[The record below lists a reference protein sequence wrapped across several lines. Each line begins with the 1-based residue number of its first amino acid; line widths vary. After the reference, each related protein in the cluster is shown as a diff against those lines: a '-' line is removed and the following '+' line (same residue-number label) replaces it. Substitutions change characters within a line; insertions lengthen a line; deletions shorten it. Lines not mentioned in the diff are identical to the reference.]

1 MINKELIVAH
11 FGKAR
16 AHATRFSAV
25 ALAYTISTGRQFIA
39 VSTTTVTTVRK
50 HLGPVQTVLKKIKDR
65 YIALRDAYELK
76 TTPRLSVKEQMFF
89 AKRLSF
95 LIKAGVPILESLHMI
110 RAQTTSRAGARVIE
124 SVYNDISNGSSLA
137 KSLARFP
144 HIFGDFGINIIKIG
158 ESSGTLS
165 TNLEYLAEELKKRNN
180 LHAKVASAFI
190 YPGIITLA
198 TLGITAFL
206 MLYLFPKI
214 MPIFTSLHM
223 ELPLTTKIVM
233 AISLFLQAWGLV
245 VVLVLIATIIGIA
258 ILKRKNKSFHFFF
271 DQVVLSTPV
280 LGPLIRYFN
289 LANATRT
296 LGLLLHGGVTL
307 SEALP
312 LTADTTA
319 NLVYKAEYNKMAEV
333 ILRGERMSTYLLT
346 STNLFPAIMSQLI
359 AVGERS
365 GSLSNTLVYLSE
377 LYEGEVDDFTKNLS
391 SLIEPILMVIMG
403 LLVGFVAI
411 SIITPIY
418 GITQN
423 LHT

>member
-1 MINKELIVAH
+1 MINRELILARITTA
-11 FGKAR
+11 GKQ
-16 AHATRFSAV
+16 AV
-25 ALAYTISTGRQFIA
+25 AFSYTAVVTVQKHTGPLQEAF
-39 VSTTTVTTVRK
+39 
-50 HLGPVQTVLKKIKDR
+50 KKLSEK
-65 YIALRDAYELK
+65 YVEVRDAYELK
-76 TTPRLSVKEQMFF
+76 SAPRLSTKEQMFF

-95 LIKAGVPILESLHMI
+95 LIKAGVPILESLQMI
-110 RAQTTSRAGARVIE
+110 SSQTASRQSARVINT
-124 SVYNDISNGSSLA
+124 VFNDISNGSSLA
-137 KSLARFP
+137 KSLSRFP

-165 TNLEYLAEELKKRNN
+165 TNLEYLADELKKRNS
-180 LHAKVASAFI
+180 LHGKVVSAFI

-233 AISLFLQAWGLV
+233 ATSVFLQSWGLV
-245 VVLVLIATIIGIA
+245 VIGVIIAACITISIF
-258 ILKRKNKSFHFFF
+258 KKKNESFHFMF
-271 DQVVLSTPV
+271 DQAVLSMPV
-280 LGPLIRYFN
+280 LGPLLRYYN

-296 LGLLLHGGVTL
+296 LGLLLRGGVTL

-312 LTADTTA
+312 LTADTTQ
-319 NLVYKAEYNKMAEV
+319 NLVFKAEYRKVAEAV
-333 ILRGERMSTYLLT
+333 HRGERMSSYLLT
-346 STNLFPAIMSQLI
+346 SPNLFPAVMSQLI

-365 GSLSNTLVYLSE
+365 GNLSNTLVYLSE
-377 LYEGEVDDFTKNLS
+377 MYEAEVDDFTKNLS
-391 SLIEPILMVIMG
+391 SLIEPALMVIMG
-403 LLVGFVAI
+403 ILVGFVAI

>member
-1 MINKELIVAH
+1 MINRELIVAH
-11 FGKAR
+11 TLGAGKQ
-16 AHATRFSAV
+16 V
-25 ALAYTISTGRQFIA
+25 IALSYA
-39 VSTTTVTTVRK
+39 TVTTLHKHSEPVRRSF
-50 HLGPVQTVLKKIKDR
+50 KKLSDK
-65 YIALRDAYELK
+65 YIEMRNAYELK
-76 TTPRLSVKEQMFF
+76 SAPRLSVKDQMFF

-110 RAQTTSRAGARVIE
+110 SSQTASRQSARVIG
-124 SVYNDISNGSSLA
+124 SVYQDISNGSSLA
-137 KSLARFP
+137 KSLGKFP

-165 TNLEYLAEELKKRNN
+165 TNLEYLADELKKRHS
-180 LHAKVASAFI
+180 LQGKVVSAFI

-214 MPIFTSLHM
+214 MPIFSSLHM

-233 AISLFLQAWGLV
+233 AISLFLQAWGL
-245 VVLVLIATIIGIA
+245 LLIGVIIAACIGISL
-258 ILKRKNKSFHFFF
+258 LKKKNKQFHFFF
-271 DQVVLSTPV
+271 DQVVLSMP
-280 LGPLIRYFN
+280 LFGPLMRYYN
-289 LANATRT
+289 LANGTRT
-296 LGLLLHGGVTL
+296 LGILLQGGVTL

-319 NLVYKAEYNKMAEV
+319 NLVYKAEYRKMAEY
-333 ILRGERMSTYLLT
+333 IHRGERMSSFLVT
-346 STNLFPAIMSQLI
+346 SENLFPPIMAQLI

-365 GSLSNTLVYLSE
+365 GNLSNTLVYLSE
-377 LYEGEVDDFTKNLS
+377 LYEAEVEDFTKNLS
-391 SLIEPILMVIMG
+391 SLIEPALMVIMG
-403 LLVGFVAI
+403 ILVGFVAI

>member
-1 MINKELIVAH
+1 MINRELILARMTTAGKRVVA
-11 FGKAR
+11 
-16 AHATRFSAV
+16 FSYTAV
-25 ALAYTISTGRQFIA
+25 VTVQKHTSPLQEA
-39 VSTTTVTTVRK
+39 VK
-50 HLGPVQTVLKKIKDR
+50 NLLKKGITM
-65 YIALRDAYELK
+65 RDAYELK
-76 TTPRLSVKEQMFF
+76 SAPRLSTKEQMFF

-95 LIKAGVPILESLHMI
+95 LIKAGVPILESLQMI
-110 RAQTTSRAGARVIE
+110 SSQTTSRGSARVINT
-124 SVYNDISNGSSLA
+124 VFNDISNGSSLA

-165 TNLEYLAEELKKRNN
+165 TNLEYLADELKKRHS
-180 LHAKVASAFI
+180 LHGKVVSAFI

-233 AISLFLQAWGLV
+233 AISVFLQSWGLV
-245 VVLVLIATIIGIA
+245 LIGIIIATCIGIS
-258 ILKRKNKSFHFFF
+258 ILKKKSTSFHFLF
-271 DQVVLSTPV
+271 DQMVLSAPV
-280 LGPLIRYFN
+280 LGPLLRYYN

-296 LGLLLHGGVTL
+296 LGLLLRGGVTL
-307 SEALP
+307 AEALP
-312 LTADTTA
+312 LTADTTQ
-319 NLVYKAEYNKMAEV
+319 NLVYKAEYKKIAEAV
-333 ILRGERMSTYLLT
+333 HRGERMSSYLLT
-346 STNLFPAIMSQLI
+346 STNLFPAVMSQLI

-365 GSLSNTLVYLSE
+365 GNLSNTLVYLSE
-377 LYEGEVDDFTKNLS
+377 LYEAEVDDFTKNLS
-391 SLIEPILMVIMG
+391 SLIEPALMVIMG
-403 LLVGFVAI
+403 ILVGFVAI

>member
-1 MINKELIVAH
+1 MSASVAGA
-11 FGKAR
+11 GKQAL
-16 AHATRFSAV
+16 AFSYVAVSAV
-25 ALAYTISTGRQFIA
+25 QKGASPIGEGF
-39 VSTTTVTTVRK
+39 
-50 HLGPVQTVLKKIKDR
+50 KKLSGK
-65 YIALRDAYELK
+65 YVELRDAYEMK
-76 TTPRLSVKEQMFF
+76 RAPRLSTKDQMFF

-110 RAQTTSRAGARVIE
+110 SAQTTSRQSARVIG
-124 SVYNDISNGSSLA
+124 SVHADIANGSSLA

-144 HIFGDFGINIIKIG
+144 AIFGDFGINIIKIG

-165 TNLEYLAEELKKRNN
+165 TNLEYLADELKKRSS
-180 LHAKVASAFI
+180 LHGKVVSAFI
-190 YPGIITLA
+190 YPAIITLA

-214 MPIFTSLHM
+214 MPIFSSLHM

-233 AISLFLQAWGLV
+233 AASLFLQAWGLV
-245 VVLVLIATIIGIA
+245 VVAAVIALGIGVSL
-258 ILKRKNKSFHFFF
+258 LKKKSERFHFFY
-271 DQVVLSTPV
+271 DQVVLSSPV
-280 LGPLIRYFN
+280 LGSLMRSYN

-296 LGLLLHGGVTL
+296 LGLLLQGGVTL

-319 NLVYKAEYNKMAEV
+319 NLVYKAEYKKMSEY
-333 ILRGERMSTYLLT
+333 IHRGEKMSSYLLT
-346 STNLFPAIMSQLI
+346 SQNLFPPIMSQLI

-365 GSLSNTLVYLSE
+365 GNLSNTLVYLSE
-377 LYEGEVDDFTKNLS
+377 LYEAEVEDFTKNLS
-391 SLIEPILMVIMG
+391 SLIEPALMVIMG
-403 LLVGFVAI
+403 ILVGFVAI

-423 LHT
+423 LHN

>member
-1 MINKELIVAH
+1 MINRELVVARVV
-11 FGKAR
+11 GAGR
-16 AHATRFSAV
+16 QAV
-25 ALAYTISTGRQFIA
+25 AFSYVA
-39 VSTTTVTTVRK
+39 VSTMHKHTAPVRSA
-50 HLGPVQTVLKKIKDR
+50 LKKASDKYVEI
-65 YIALRDAYELK
+65 RDAQELK
-76 TTPRLSVKEQMFF
+76 SAPRLSTKEQMFF

-110 RAQTTSRAGARVIE
+110 ASQASSRQSSRVIG
-124 SVYNDISNGSSLA
+124 SVYKDIANGSSLA
-137 KSLARFP
+137 KSLGKFP

-165 TNLEYLAEELKKRNN
+165 HNLEYLADELRKRNA
-180 LHAKVASAFI
+180 LQGKVVSAFI

-223 ELPLTTKIVM
+223 ELPITTKIVM

-245 VVLVLIATIIGIA
+245 IIGIIIA
-258 ILKRKNKSFHFFF
+258 LIIGVSVMKKKSLRFRFVC
-271 DQVVLSTPV
+271 DQAVLSMPIF
-280 LGPLIRYFN
+280 GPLIRYYN

-296 LGLLLHGGVTL
+296 LGLLLRGGVTL
-307 SEALP
+307 SEAIP

-319 NLVYKAEYNKMAEV
+319 NLVYKAEYRKMAEY
-333 ILRGERMSTYLLT
+333 IQRGERMSSFLVT
-346 STNLFPAIMSQLI
+346 SENLFPPIMSQLI

-365 GSLSNTLVYLSE
+365 GNLSNTLVYLSE
-377 LYEGEVDDFTKNLS
+377 LYEAEVDDFTKNLS
-391 SLIEPILMVIMG
+391 SLIEPALMVIMG
-403 LLVGFVAI
+403 ILVGFVAI
-411 SIITPIY
+411 AIITPIY

>member
-1 MINKELIVAH
+1 MINRTLIL
-11 FGKAR
+11 
-16 AHATRFSAV
+16 AHAAATSKAV
-25 ALAYTISTGRQFIA
+25 LTYSYTAFTLVQKHTSPLRDALHTLSEKYVA
-39 VSTTTVTTVRK
+39 V
-50 HLGPVQTVLKKIKDR
+50 
-65 YIALRDAYELK
+65 RDAYELK
-76 TTPRLSVKEQMFF
+76 TAPRLSTKDQMFF

-110 RAQTTSRAGARVIE
+110 SSQTTSRHSARVIN
-124 SVYNDISNGSSLA
+124 SVFNDISNGSSLA
-137 KSLARFP
+137 KSLSRFP

-165 TNLEYLAEELKKRNN
+165 TNLEYLADELKKRNS
-180 LHAKVASAFI
+180 LHGKVVSAFV

-214 MPIFTSLHM
+214 MPIFASLHM

-233 AISLFLQAWGLV
+233 ATSLFLQSWGLV
-245 VVLVLIATIIGIA
+245 VIGVIVA
-258 ILKRKNKSFHFFF
+258 AGIVISIMKKKSRSFHFFF
-271 DQVVLSTPV
+271 DHMVLSAPV
-280 LGPLIRYFN
+280 LGPLIRYYN

-296 LGLLLHGGVTL
+296 LGLLLRGGVTL

-312 LTADTTA
+312 LTSDTTQ
-319 NLVYKAEYNKMAEV
+319 NLVYKAEYWKMAESV
-333 ILRGERMSTYLLT
+333 HRGERMSSYLLT
-346 STNLFPAIMSQLI
+346 STNLFPPVMGQLI

-365 GSLSNTLVYLSE
+365 GNLSNTLVYLSE
-377 LYEGEVDDFTKNLS
+377 LYEAEVDDFTKNLS
-391 SLIEPILMVIMG
+391 SLIEPALMIIMG
-403 LLVGFVAI
+403 ILVGFVAI

>member
-1 MINKELIVAH
+1 MINRELVVAR
-11 FGKAR
+11 FAGAGKQVLA
-16 AHATRFSAV
+16 FS
-25 ALAYTISTGRQFIA
+25 YTA
-39 VSTTTVTTVRK
+39 VSTVQK
-50 HLGPVQTVLKKIKDR
+50 HAGPLQEGFKKLSDR
-65 YIALRDAYELK
+65 YIAMRDAYELK
-76 TTPRLSVKEQMFF
+76 RAPKLSTKDQMFF

-110 RAQTTSRAGARVIE
+110 SSQTTSRQSARVIG
-124 SVYNDISNGSSLA
+124 SVYADISNGSSLA
-137 KSLARFP
+137 KSLGKFP

-165 TNLEYLAEELKKRNN
+165 TNLEYLADELKKRNS
-180 LHAKVASAFI
+180 LQGKVVSAFI

-214 MPIFTSLHM
+214 MPIFSSLHM

-233 AISLFLQAWGLV
+233 ATSLFLQSWGLV
-245 VVLVLIATIIGIA
+245 VIAVIIAIGIL
-258 ILKRKNKSFHFFF
+258 ISVMKKKNERFHFFY
-271 DQVVLSTPV
+271 DQVVLSSPV
-280 LGPLIRYFN
+280 LGPLIRYYN

-296 LGLLLHGGVTL
+296 LGLLLRGGVNL

-319 NLVYKAEYNKMAEV
+319 NLVYKAEYQKMAAY
-333 ILRGERMSTYLLT
+333 IHRGERMSSYLLT
-346 STNLFPAIMSQLI
+346 SQNLFPPVMSQLI

-365 GSLSNTLVYLSE
+365 GNLSNTLVYLSE
-377 LYEGEVDDFTKNLS
+377 MYEAEVDDFTKNLS
-391 SLIEPILMVIMG
+391 SLIEPALMVIMG
-403 LLVGFVAI
+403 ILVGFVAI

>member
-1 MINKELIVAH
+1 MTNEPTA
-11 FGKAR
+11 G
-16 AHATRFSAV
+16 RFSHAGKQVLAFSYAAV
-25 ALAYTISTGRQFIA
+25 AVVDKHTAP
-39 VSTTTVTTVRK
+39 VRK
-50 HLGPVQTVLKKIKDR
+50 SLKSVSDKYVSI
-65 YIALRDAYELK
+65 RDAYELK
-76 TTPRLSVKEQMFF
+76 RAPRLSIKDQMFF

-110 RAQTTSRAGARVIE
+110 SSQTTSRHSARVIG
-124 SVYNDISNGSSLA
+124 SVYADISNGSSLA
-137 KSLARFP
+137 KSLGKFP

-165 TNLEYLAEELKKRNN
+165 TNLEYLADELKKRHS
-180 LHAKVASAFI
+180 LQGKVVSAFI

-214 MPIFTSLHM
+214 MPIFASLHM

-233 AISLFLQAWGLV
+233 ATSLFLQAWGLV
-245 VVLVLIATIIGIA
+245 LIGVIVAAGIV
-258 ILKRKNKSFHFFF
+258 ISIMKKKSTSFHFLF
-271 DQVVLSTPV
+271 DQTVLSMPV
-280 LGPLIRYFN
+280 LGPLMRYYN

-319 NLVYKAEYNKMAEV
+319 NLVYKEEFRKMAEY
-333 ILRGERMSTYLLT
+333 IHRGERMSNYLLT
-346 STNLFPAIMSQLI
+346 SKNLFPPVMSQLI

-365 GSLSNTLVYLSE
+365 GNLSNTLVYLSE
-377 LYEGEVDDFTKNLS
+377 LYEAEVDDFTKNLS
-391 SLIEPILMVIMG
+391 SLIEPALMVIMG
-403 LLVGFVAI
+403 ILVGFVAI